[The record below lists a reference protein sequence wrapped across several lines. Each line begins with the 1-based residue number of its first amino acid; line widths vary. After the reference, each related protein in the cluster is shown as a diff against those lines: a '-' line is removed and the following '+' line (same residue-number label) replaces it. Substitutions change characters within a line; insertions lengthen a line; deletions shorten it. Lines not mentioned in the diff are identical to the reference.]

1 MEEAE
6 DESEPKAM
14 KYFERSFVDVNF
26 QAVRRETEEK
36 LKEEL
41 GIPKNVDPHDDL
53 PHTWTPGGTYEITP
67 ERDVVRL
74 TGDAETDRV
83 NDEKIKGQNLFNEGV
98 FLVNRHEDKKSIRR
112 AYALFQEAWKWNHT
126 EAGGIVAMAHLFG
139 IHFKQNLEYAKEML
153 VNLSSVG
160 EPRAQGG
167 MGLLYSLGLVGF
179 NRSLSKSLVYYTF
192 GALGENPLS
201 MMALAYKNWQ
211 GICS

>member
-1 MEEAE
+1 M
-6 DESEPKAM
+6 
-14 KYFERSFVDVNF
+14 
-26 QAVRRETEEK
+26 

-41 GIPKNVDPHDDL
+41 GIPKNVDPHDDI
-53 PHTWTPGGTYEITP
+53 PVTQQPGPQYQDSPRREQI
-67 ERDVVRL
+67 RL
-74 TGDAETDRV
+74 TGDADADRETDA
-83 NDEKIKGQNLFNEGV
+83 KIRGQNFFNEGV

-153 VNLSSVG
+153 INLSSVG

-167 MGLLYSLGLVGF
+167 MGLLHSLGLVGF

-211 GICS
+211 GKHFFLQSSSDSNLSIVFSDQNLC